1 MLTRLPLPWKLFFLL
16 EIGGGLSSFSSINA
30 VCSRMTFAASRA
42 FCVVLGLNCRAGE
55 ARSVGFLGAAAI
67 VDGWF
72 SATTPGV
79 RGYWRPPSGVAES
92 SIAKRTRFAS
102 GEGVLGPAR
111 RRELWRVS
119 AGGDWVIVALPML
132 MADRRAD
139 VMPSLMALVRRLAL
153 SGWGI
158 LRLGLRREAAIVL
171 DAGVSE
177 IVGET
182 YEDRSDGSEVRQT
195 V

>member
-1 MLTRLPLPWKLFFLL
+1 
-16 EIGGGLSSFSSINA
+16 
-30 VCSRMTFAASRA
+30 
-42 FCVVLGLNCRAGE
+42 
-55 ARSVGFLGAAAI
+55 
-67 VDGWF
+67 
-72 SATTPGV
+72 
-79 RGYWRPPSGVAES
+79 
-92 SIAKRTRFAS
+92 
-102 GEGVLGPAR
+102 
-111 RRELWRVS
+111 
-119 AGGDWVIVALPML
+119 
-132 MADRRAD
+132 MADLRAD
-139 VMPSLMALVRRLAL
+139 MMPRPMALVRRLAL